1 VKSRI
6 RQYESDSID
15 VSYDIPR
22 CIHAEECIKRLSTVF
37 DASARPWIRPH
48 QEPADRIAETIEHCP
63 SGALHYVRKD
73 EGGAEA
79 VPETNAIFLNDDGP
93 LYLRGN
99 LTILDANEA
108 PLLQDTRASL
118 CRCGASQNKPLCDNS
133 HKDIQFSAPP
143 RNEIEVSETALAD
156 GGQLSVTA
164 TQNGPLHIVGNVTI
178 FDSQNRV
185 VFAGD
190 EIWLCRCG
198 GSANKPFCDST
209 HKRINFQAE

>member
-1 VKSRI
+1 MKSKIHR
-6 RQYESDSID
+6 YESDSID

-37 DASARPWIRPH
+37 DSSARPWIRPQ
-48 QEPADRIAETIEHCP
+48 QERADRIAETVEHCP

-73 EGGAEA
+73 GTAEA
-79 VPETNAIFLNDDGP
+79 IPETNTILLTADGP
-93 LYLRGN
+93 LYVRGN
-99 LTILDANEA
+99 MTILDANET
-108 PLLQDTRASL
+108 PLLEDTRAAL
-118 CRCGASQNKPLCDNS
+118 CRCGASHNKPLCDNS
-133 HKDIQFSAPP
+133 HKDIHFSAPLP
-143 RNEIEVSETALAD
+143 TEIEVGETSPSD

-185 VFAGD
+185 VFAG
-190 EIWLCRCG
+190 EEAWLCRCG

-209 HKRINFQAE
+209 HKRIDFQAE